1 MLTIGYIGN
10 GKSANRYH
18 IPYVLTRDN
27 MKIKTIYDLR
37 VSHDVWKEVEGV
49 NYTENIDDLLN
60 DSEIDLI
67 VICTTPKNTLRISKR
82 K

>member
-27 MKIKTIYDLR
+27 IKIKTIYDLR

-67 VICTTPKNTLRISKR
+67 VICTTPKHITN
-82 K
+82 

>member
-27 MKIKTIYDLR
+27 IKIKTIYDLR
-37 VSHDVWKEVEGV
+37 VSHNVGKKLKV
-49 NYTENIDDLLN
+49 
-60 DSEIDLI
+60 LI
-67 VICTTPKNTLRISKR
+67 IQKILMIY
-82 K
+82 